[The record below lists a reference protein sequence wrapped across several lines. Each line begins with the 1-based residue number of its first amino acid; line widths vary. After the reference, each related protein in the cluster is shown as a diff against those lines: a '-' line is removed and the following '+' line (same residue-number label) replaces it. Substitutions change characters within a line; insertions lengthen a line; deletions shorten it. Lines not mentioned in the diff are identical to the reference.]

1 MSNAVDILTLDEG
14 KSILQIATLDTEE
27 DDILARYITA
37 VSRLL
42 DQRVGPTVS
51 RSCTAETYNGG
62 KLYIR
67 LRQRP
72 VLSITSLV
80 EYSATTPFTLTAATV
95 TSQPNYGYLADAY
108 PPDPTLKSGKIWRRS
123 GNANIGFAPGQLNV
137 LATYSAGRYSST
149 TQVDARFKHAAGI
162 CLENLWRDREQTV
175 TQFGEF
181 DVPAASFPTFALPR
195 AVTDLLADE
204 IYWQRPLRGG

>member
-1 MSNAVDILTLDEG
+1 MANAIDILTLDEG
-14 KSILQIATLDTEE
+14 KSAVGVNILDTEE
-27 DDILARYITA
+27 DLILARYITA

-42 DQRVGPTVS
+42 DQRVGATVA

-62 KLYIR
+62 GYYIR

-80 EYSATTPFTLTAATV
+80 EYSATTPFTLTAASV
-95 TSQPNYGYLADAY
+95 TSQPSLGYLAEAY
-108 PPDPTLKSGKIWRRS
+108 PPDPTLKSGKVWRRS
-123 GNANIGFAPGQLNV
+123 GNAIVSFAPGQLNV
-137 LATYSAGRYSST
+137 LATYSAGRYAST
-149 TQVDARFKHAAGI
+149 TQVDDRFKHAASI
-162 CLENLWRDREQTV
+162 CLENLWRDREQSV

-195 AVTDLLADE
+195 GASDLLADE
-204 IYWQRPLRGG
+204 VYWQRPLRAG